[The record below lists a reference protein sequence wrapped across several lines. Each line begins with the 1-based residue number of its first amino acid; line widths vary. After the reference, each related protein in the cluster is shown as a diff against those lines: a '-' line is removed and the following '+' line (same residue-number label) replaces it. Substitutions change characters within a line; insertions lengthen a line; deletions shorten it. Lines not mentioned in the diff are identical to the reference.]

1 MAQKAEIWTEPEVE
15 TLRKYMQR
23 EETLMDVARAMD
35 RTPMAVLLKVR
46 KIIGLDPNQYEDK
59 GTAYMRF
66 TPWSAEDDSQLVRMF
81 NAGQGINAMAKYF
94 DRTPKAIVMRIQQ
107 VLTNAKDLNKT
118 YLKLKKLR
126 KLGENEV
133 VVPKQVQVVTKSIEP
148 GYYRH
153 FKGNYYQLIEVA
165 KHSETLEPMV
175 VYRALYGEKG
185 LWVRPAGMWTEMI
198 DRPGYKG
205 PRFVKVE
212 ESEAKGSQKSNPKG
226 GKESSNSGK
235 RWSKADEKT
244 LVAMYEANDSYA
256 TIANKIKRTESAVM
270 SRLQVLGYLRY
281 DSETKEI
288 IRIK

>member
-1 MAQKAEIWTEPEVE
+1 MAQKAEI
-15 TLRKYMQR
+15 
-23 EETLMDVARAMD
+23 
-35 RTPMAVLLKVR
+35 
-46 KIIGLDPNQYEDK
+46 
-59 GTAYMRF
+59 
-66 TPWSAEDDSQLVRMF
+66 
-81 NAGQGINAMAKYF
+81 
-94 DRTPKAIVMRIQQ
+94 
-107 VLTNAKDLNKT
+107 
-118 YLKLKKLR
+118 
-126 KLGENEV
+126 
-133 VVPKQVQVVTKSIEP
+133 
-148 GYYRH
+148 
-153 FKGNYYQLIEVA
+153 
-165 KHSETLEPMV
+165 
-175 VYRALYGEKG
+175 
-185 LWVRPAGMWTEMI
+185 WTEMI

-270 SRLQVLGYLRY
+270 SRLQVLGFLRY